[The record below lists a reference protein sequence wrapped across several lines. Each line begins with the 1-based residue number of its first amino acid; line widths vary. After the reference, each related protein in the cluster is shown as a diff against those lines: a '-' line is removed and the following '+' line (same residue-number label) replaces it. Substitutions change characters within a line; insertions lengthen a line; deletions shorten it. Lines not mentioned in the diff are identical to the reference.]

1 MENLTICEEIK
12 KKYIRLSK
20 GQRKVAQ
27 FVLDNPNIVA
37 TNIASEVGR
46 HADVSESTVI
56 RFCYAMD
63 LTGFSELQD
72 KMKEYLMEKG
82 ESGEVKKVIPAKKIR
97 NHIGAEI
104 VKKDIANISNTF
116 NQLNEQ
122 DVEEAVQLLHTSKKI
137 HFIGFRQSA
146 PVAFWM
152 YSNVNMLRDH
162 VYFIPH
168 EADKIA
174 QQLAYMD
181 EDSLLFVISLDEE
194 YEDLATTVEIAKR
207 KNVKIVAI
215 RNKELVSKQEPANP
229 VLIVPNT
236 KESGVTCTI
245 AIFSLLHI
253 LVESLVSQNPQ
264 QYEQYNKKSKSTFSK
279 SSTTKNLIAIS

>member
-1 MENLTICEEIK
+1 MTICKNIK

-27 FVLDNPNIVA
+27 FVLDNPNIVG
-37 TNIASEVGR
+37 THTASEVGR
-46 HADVSESTVI
+46 LADVSESTVI

-63 LTGFSELQD
+63 LAGFSELQD
-72 KMKEYLMEKG
+72 KLKEYLMEQG
-82 ESGEVKKVIPAKKIR
+82 EAGEVKKVMPAKKIR
-97 NHIGAEI
+97 NHIGADI
-104 VKKDIANISNTF
+104 VKKDIANISKTF
-116 NQLNEQ
+116 NELNEQ
-122 DVEEAVQLLHTSKKI
+122 DVEEVVQLLHTAEKI
-137 HFIGFRQSA
+137 HFIGFRQST

-162 VYFIPH
+162 VHFIPH

-181 EDSLLFVISLDEE
+181 ENSLLFVISLDEE
-194 YEDLATTVEIAKR
+194 YEDMATTVEIAKR

-215 RNKELVSKQEPANP
+215 RNEELTSKQEPANP

-253 LVESLVSQNPQ
+253 LVESMVSQNPQ
-264 QYEQYNKKSKSTFSK
+264 QYEQYNKKAKSMI
-279 SSTTKNLIAIS
+279 STANLIAIS

>member
-1 MENLTICEEIK
+1 MENLTICENIK

-27 FVLDNPNIVA
+27 FVMDNPNIVG
-37 TNIASEVGR
+37 THTASEVGR
-46 HADVSESTVI
+46 LADVSESTVI
-56 RFCYAMD
+56 RFCYSMD
-63 LTGFSELQD
+63 LAGFSELQG
-72 KMKEYLMEKG
+72 KLKEYLMDKG
-82 ESGEVKKVIPAKKIR
+82 EVTEVKQAMPVKKIR
-97 NHIGAEI
+97 NHIGADI
-104 VKKDIANISNTF
+104 VKKDIANISKTF
-116 NQLNEQ
+116 NQLKEQ
-122 DVEEAVQLLHTSKKI
+122 DVEEVVQLLHTSKKI
-137 HFIGFRQSA
+137 HFLGFRQST

-152 YSNVNMLRDH
+152 YSNVNRLRDH
-162 VYFIPH
+162 VHFIPH

-194 YEDLATTVEIAKR
+194 YEDMATTVEIAKR

-215 RNKELVSKQEPANP
+215 RNKELTSQEPANP

-236 KESGVTCTI
+236 KEAGATCTI

-253 LVESLVSQNPQ
+253 LVESMVSQNPQ
-264 QYEQYNKKSKSTFSK
+264 QYEQYNKKTNGALN
-279 SSTTKNLIAIS
+279 TPNLIAIS

>member
-1 MENLTICEEIK
+1 MTICKNIE

-27 FVLDNPNIVA
+27 FVLDNPNIVG
-37 TNIASEVGR
+37 THTASEVGR
-46 HADVSESTVI
+46 LADVSESTVI

-63 LTGFSELQD
+63 LAGFSELQD
-72 KMKEYLMEKG
+72 KLKEYLMEQG
-82 ESGEVKKVIPAKKIR
+82 EAGEVKKVMPAKKIR
-97 NHIGAEI
+97 NHIGADI
-104 VKKDIANISNTF
+104 VKKDIANISKTF
-116 NQLNEQ
+116 NELNEQ
-122 DVEEAVQLLHTSKKI
+122 DVEEVVQLLHTAEKI
-137 HFIGFRQSA
+137 HFIGFRQST

-162 VYFIPH
+162 VHFIPH

-181 EDSLLFVISLDEE
+181 ENSLLFVISLDEE
-194 YEDLATTVEIAKR
+194 YEDMATTVEIAKR

-215 RNKELVSKQEPANP
+215 RNEELTSKQEPANP

-253 LVESLVSQNPQ
+253 LVESMVSQNPQ
-264 QYEQYNKKSKSTFSK
+264 QYEQYNKKAKSMI
-279 SSTTKNLIAIS
+279 STANLIAIS

>member
-1 MENLTICEEIK
+1 MENLTICENIK

-27 FVLDNPNIVA
+27 FVMDNPNIVG
-37 TNIASEVGR
+37 THTASEVGR
-46 HADVSESTVI
+46 LADVSESTVI
-56 RFCYAMD
+56 RFCYSMD
-63 LTGFSELQD
+63 LAGFSELQD
-72 KMKEYLMEKG
+72 KLKEYLMDKG
-82 ESGEVKKVIPAKKIR
+82 EVTEVKQAMPVKKIR
-97 NHIGAEI
+97 NHIGADI
-104 VKKDIANISNTF
+104 VKKDIANISKTF
-116 NQLNEQ
+116 NQLKEQ
-122 DVEEAVQLLHTSKKI
+122 DVEEVVQLLHTSKKI
-137 HFIGFRQSA
+137 HFLGFRQST

-152 YSNVNMLRDH
+152 YSNVNRLRDH
-162 VYFIPH
+162 VHFIPH

-194 YEDLATTVEIAKR
+194 YEDMATTVEIAKR

-215 RNKELVSKQEPANP
+215 RNKELTSQEPANP

-236 KESGVTCTI
+236 KEAGATCTI

-253 LVESLVSQNPQ
+253 LVESMVSQNPQ
-264 QYEQYNKKSKSTFSK
+264 QYEQYNKKTNGALN
-279 SSTTKNLIAIS
+279 TPNLIAIS